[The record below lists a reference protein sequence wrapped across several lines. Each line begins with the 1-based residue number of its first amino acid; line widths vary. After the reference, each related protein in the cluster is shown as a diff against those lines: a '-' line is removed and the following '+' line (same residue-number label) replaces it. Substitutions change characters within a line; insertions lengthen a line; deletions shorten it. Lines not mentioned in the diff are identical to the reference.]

1 MATEVFDLLGRVS
14 ADVSPF
20 NSAFDS
26 SAKSVDQNLAAMY
39 QSARNWL
46 GAGGVAGVFGKAA
59 SEANQFGQ
67 IIADIASITDLQI
80 KGVEKSLKRL
90 DNVFGPPSRSGQ
102 TFYETISSGVRGS
115 TDEVA
120 KYVEAVGKTATTIRA
135 DIENTGNAMTTI
147 TNAYGKGIND
157 TQSLL
162 DFFYLTVREGKAH
175 GDELAR
181 TLGLVVNNASEAGV
195 SLHELGSAI
204 AILSRTQSASQ
215 SMIGLNQMLNSM
227 IKPTLQA
234 QAAAKQWGVE
244 LGASA
249 LQTKGLTET
258 LRDLHERVGGNVE
271 ALEKM
276 FGNIRAGRAILS
288 LTGKQFDNFIDTLT
302 AFELGAGT
310 GEAAFTK
317 QIDTAYKDLIRLRA
331 QTEKTLIQI
340 GQDVEPVTRTFYGL
354 SEAVMKGFTDTSALS
369 RYTIY
374 IGIVMKAVSMLSN
387 ELMKLSMTMSN
398 IGNQMRNLSAT
409 PNTVGTPAGILAAA
423 QQRFTVATA
432 PDKVKVAQATLAPTG
447 SAIMRMAERNI
458 ESMYSRNSIGQ
469 LIEPST
475 RRVVDEQTLV
485 VAEYNK
491 LKAALRRE
499 QLSLQKTVVAREAEI
514 KLLASRKQLRLAD
527 AATYRREWA
536 IPRLERIKGKSYTEL
551 MLGSFMGGRGGVLSK
566 GIADLTKVTS
576 KALTAI
582 GGGLLTLAA
591 IPAVWDVAYT
601 TSKSIAEKFKFAESE
616 VIKYFSQGWV
626 GRFAEFLLNGRS
638 AGGTNID
645 MDAAEAANTSAN
657 IGARKKALSSLIN
670 RAKIE
675 GSLSAA
681 VARQLQ
687 QVVSTTNSEAVLE
700 NTLKRVKEARDKYL
714 TAVESTTLQETELNK
729 QIAEAKEQ
737 YKQSAMAYVQGKYT
751 PSAVALGTVTSKTSG
766 IDISSVIGADNARKL
781 QELAKLGLGGGIT
794 GEAVGIVGKGTPQKE
809 LIEMRDKFVT
819 DILKEYSTQS
829 EAWQKLIGVT
839 TVEELGKLDIAK
851 DMSQTQKEMYLLV
864 LKNVISAAKEARTPK
879 EIQEASEA
887 NRKQMLEDEK
897 RLARLRSNRYRL
909 EANTRIAEITKQS
922 TQETLDADFSRAL
935 GLNRNVT
942 PTQEIQNELERDKNA
957 LVAMDKA
964 LTEAVKGYNK
974 KRLDLIRD
982 GFSAEEISAET
993 ETDRTFVAESGKK
1006 VAELRDKVT
1015 KGTTQYVSSM
1025 LESISKDVRKQFDA
1039 SGLNEAVTSQNLM
1052 DAKRDMSMKTV
1063 NAISAALNAVTTKL
1077 AEPGNSAVE
1086 IKDLETRRDEFKKAL
1101 TEATTDYINAQ
1112 MAAEEY
1118 RLKALS
1124 TKKEAGV
1131 ISEAAYESGVNKV
1144 YGERIERARREYNL
1158 AGAAYEMNK
1167 TTENFN
1173 RLQQAT
1179 EALSNAQLE
1188 ARIATK
1194 DFGDMQRKQQE
1205 SLMGTVQDFASK
1217 KDSKGRLTNDALYHS
1232 LNLMARMMGPQAS
1245 AALTN
1250 PSISMMDQPNYKNAE
1265 KAQQAVASSLDA
1277 YIMSQKY
1284 AQATTG
1290 KTVQRIYDFISR
1302 NNSIVVRG

>member
-215 SMIGLNQMLNSM
+215 SMIGLNQLLNSL

-234 QAAAKQWGVE
+234 QAEAKKWGIE
-244 LGASA
+244 MGASA
-249 LQTKGLTET
+249 LQAKGLTAT

-302 AFELGAGT
+302 AFEMGAGT

-340 GQDVEPVTRTFYGL
+340 GQDVEPVTRTFYNL

-369 RYTIY
+369 RYTLY

-387 ELMKLSMTMSN
+387 ELMKLSMTMST
-398 IGNQMRNLSAT
+398 IGQQMRAITAT
-409 PNTVGTPAGILAAA
+409 PNTVATPASILATAQQRLAAA
-423 QQRFTVATA
+423 TTPNAIQVAKATVKPTA
-432 PDKVKVAQATLAPTG
+432 RDLWDTAQ
-447 SAIMRMAERNI
+447 RNI
-458 ESMYSRNSIGQ
+458 NNTHTRNMRGQ
-469 LIEPST
+469 LIS
-475 RRVVDEQTLV
+475 VDTGKFVNEQNL
-485 VAEYNK
+485 VAEEYSR
-491 LKAALRRE
+491 LKEALKRE
-499 QLSLQKTVVAREAEI
+499 QASLRKVIVAREAEM
-514 KLLASRKQLRLAD
+514 KLLASRKELRLAD
-527 AATYRREWA
+527 KAIYRKEWA
-536 IPRLERIKGKSYTEL
+536 IPRLERIKGKSYEEL
-551 MLGSFMGGRGGVLSK
+551 QMMALMGGRSSAFTKGVGSLAK
-566 GIADLTKVTS
+566 LTS

-582 GGGLLTLAA
+582 GGVLMSVALL
-591 IPAVWDVAYT
+591 PAVWDVAYQS
-601 TSKSIAEKFKFAESE
+601 SKAIADKFKFAESE
-616 VIKYFSQGWV
+616 VIKYFGQGWV
-626 GRFAEFLLNGRS
+626 GRVAEFLLNGRT

-645 MDAAEAANTSAN
+645 MDAEEAGNASAS
-657 IGARKKALSSLIN
+657 IAARKKALASLIS
-670 RAKIE
+670 RAKVE
-675 GSLSAA
+675 GAISSAEA
-681 VARQLQ
+681 RRLQGIVA
-687 QVVSTTNSEAVLE
+687 TTNTEAALQ
-700 NTLKRVKEARDKYL
+700 NTLKQVKDARDRYL
-714 TAVESTTLQETELNK
+714 NSVNGTADQEDALNR
-729 QIAEAKEQ
+729 QLAEATAAAEQ
-737 YKQSAMAYVQGKYT
+737 SKKDYMQGKYT
-751 PSAVALGTVTSKTSG
+751 PSEKAIAAVTTATTG
-766 IDISSVIGADNARKL
+766 IDTTGVTTLENQRIAAALMFGAD
-781 QELAKLGLGGGIT
+781 
-794 GEAVGIVGKGTPQKE
+794 KGVPEQTTPKA
-809 LIEMRDKFVT
+809 LIEMRDKFTT
-819 DILKEYSTQS
+819 DILKEYTAQS
-829 EAWQKLIGVT
+829 DAWKQIVGVT
-839 TVEELGKLDIAK
+839 TVEELGKLDIGK
-851 DMSQTQKEMYLLV
+851 DMTATQKDMYLLI
-864 LKNVISAAKEARTPK
+864 LKNIREAAKKAKTP
-879 EIQEASEA
+879 EELAAANEA
-887 NRKQMLEDEK
+887 NRAQMEK
-897 RLARLRSNRYRL
+897 DQKDRAKAASNKARF
-909 EANTRIAEITKQS
+909 EANKRIAEITKQS
-922 TQETLDADFSRAL
+922 ETDMLGADFQRATL
-935 GLNRNVT
+935 LNGQVS
-942 PTQEIQNELERDKNA
+942 PTTMSGIELNRDKNA
-957 LVAMDKA
+957 LIAMQSA
-964 LTEAVKGYNK
+964 LRSANYSYESRVRQLKN
-974 KRLDLIRD
+974 D
-982 GFSAEEISAET
+982 GFTDEQIKAET
-993 ETDRTFVAESGKK
+993 ETDRTFIAESGKK
-1006 VAELRDKVT
+1006 VAELQDKVAKGAGQYVDATIQDITKSVEDKFRETGLDPTKVT
-1015 KGTTQYVSSM
+1015 KSLLGAKSAMAGTLERNLKGQLDFVETELSKAYAPADILSLKTQRDR
-1025 LESISKDVRKQFDA
+1025 LRKAMQ
-1039 SGLNEAVTSQNLM
+1039 
-1052 DAKRDMSMKTV
+1052 
-1063 NAISAALNAVTTKL
+1063 
-1077 AEPGNSAVE
+1077 
-1086 IKDLETRRDEFKKAL
+1086 
-1101 TEATTDYINAQ
+1101 EATVDAVAAQ
-1112 MAAEEY
+1112 LEEEEY
-1118 RLKALS
+1118 RLAQLS
-1124 TKKEAGV
+1124 GQKDAGLL
-1131 ISEAAYESGVNKV
+1131 SESGYQTGVNAV
-1144 YGERIERARREYNL
+1144 YGGRISRARKAVDL
-1158 AGAAYEMNK
+1158 AGSAYEMNK

-1179 EALSNAQLE
+1179 EALTSAELE

-1194 DFGDMQRKQQE
+1194 DFGDLQRKQQE

-1250 PSISMMDQPNYKNAE
+1250 PSIEVMGQPSYKNAE
-1265 KAQQAVASSLDA
+1265 KAQQAVAQSLDA
-1277 YIMSQKY
+1277 YILSQKY